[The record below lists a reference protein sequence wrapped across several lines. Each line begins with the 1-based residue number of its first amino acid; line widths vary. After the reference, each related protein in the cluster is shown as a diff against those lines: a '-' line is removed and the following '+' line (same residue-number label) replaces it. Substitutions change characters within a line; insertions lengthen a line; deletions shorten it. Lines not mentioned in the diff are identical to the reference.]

1 MASWSRKHRPRTS
14 RTVTFPRRTRAV
26 SILGLGVL
34 VSACSPP
41 NEQPSERKIDTA
53 TSFAAAPTSASTP
66 VDPESLP
73 GVIECVGTPE
83 LRPDSLALAC
93 ADDHDRLI
101 DIRWSQW
108 TGDEAAGTATRETN
122 DCEPSCARGSVA
134 RTRGVEV
141 ELSEPVQS
149 PQGLVFTRVVVDG
162 QTIAW

>member
-1 MASWSRKHRPRTS
+1 M
-14 RTVTFPRRTRAV
+14 TFPRHTRAL
-26 SILGLGVL
+26 SILGLGVV

-53 TSFAAAPTSASTP
+53 TAYVASPASPTSSTSSAATSTSSAR
-66 VDPESLP
+66 VDPASLP

-83 LRPDSLALAC
+83 LRPESLALSC
-93 ADDHDRLI
+93 ADDHDRLV

-108 TGDEAAGTATRETN
+108 TGDEAVGTATRETN
-122 DCEPSCARGSVA
+122 DCDPDCARGTVEK
-134 RTRGVEV
+134 TRDVEV

-162 QTIAW
+162 ETIVW